1 MIWSRRFLTAA
12 IRLLVCVFAICRMT
26 RSRSA
31 SAIMDHSYRGKPSA
45 RCGDHWR
52 VMLEGKARHCVAAA
66 LSFQAPI
73 LAIGRRGPS
82 AQPADN
88 IRLTLYWYES
98 STNRKASGMRNL
110 TVYQRFAMIIA
121 ALSIVLFSASALQI
135 LVLRDAVLDERRTT
149 VRNLVEAATRILTH
163 YEAEAKAGKIEPDR
177 ARQMAFASISA
188 MRWGEYSDYV
198 GVYGTGSADAGVT
211 YVHANPKYI
220 NVNRWEFK
228 DSTGKLLIQD
238 IVRTA
243 RAGGGFVEY
252 LAPRSAGGAELR
264 KLSYVGA
271 FGAGDKMLALQA
283 GAYVDDVDAVVF
295 RRMLWAGIAGLA
307 GLAIAGFVAFWL
319 GRGLVMP
326 LKRTCA
332 AMDELAKG
340 NLAVEIPFVD
350 RTNEIGRIARSLQVF
365 KDHLVESTRL
375 RAEQEETKARSAEDR
390 RTAMARIA
398 DEFEH
403 SIGGVIRGT
412 TTAADEL
419 QNSASSMSTIAVG
432 TTNQSAKVAAAAE
445 QTASNVQTVAASA
458 EELSTSIAQSAVG
471 QASRTEAMVGR
482 LVEAS
487 QKIGEVMALIQTIA
501 GQTNLLALN
510 ATIEAARAGDAGR
523 GFAVVANEVK
533 ALSSQTAKATEEITS
548 QIQAI
553 RDATGST
560 VEAIR
565 EIGTTIGQ
573 MNEITGSIAAAVE
586 EQGAATNEIARS
598 VQQAAQGAQEVMQNI
613 TGVREASSQVDA
625 AATLVLNAAARLT
638 TQSEQLESETGKFLG
653 NIRAA

>member
-1 MIWSRRFLTAA
+1 
-12 IRLLVCVFAICRMT
+12 
-26 RSRSA
+26 
-31 SAIMDHSYRGKPSA
+31 
-45 RCGDHWR
+45 
-52 VMLEGKARHCVAAA
+52 
-66 LSFQAPI
+66 
-73 LAIGRRGPS
+73 
-82 AQPADN
+82 
-88 IRLTLYWYES
+88 
-98 STNRKASGMRNL
+98 MRNL

-121 ALSIVLFSASALQI
+121 ALSIVLFAVSALQI

-149 VRNLVEAATRILTH
+149 VRDLVEAATRILAH
-163 YEAEAKAGKIEPDR
+163 YEGEAKAGKIEPDR

-198 GVYGTGSADAGVT
+198 GVYGTGSTDAGVT

-228 DSTGKLLIQD
+228 DRTGKLLIQD

-264 KLSYVGA
+264 KLSYVGS

-307 GLAIAGFVAFWL
+307 GLAIAGLVAFWL
-319 GRGLVMP
+319 GRGLVVP
-326 LKRTCA
+326 LKRTCE
-332 AMDELAKG
+332 AMDELARG
-340 NLAVEIPFVD
+340 NLAVDIPYAD
-350 RTNEIGRIARSLQVF
+350 RTNETGRIARSLQVF
-365 KDHLVESTRL
+365 KDHLVETTRL
-375 RAEQEETKARSAEDR
+375 RTEQEEMKTRSVEER
-390 RTAMARIA
+390 RAVMVRIA
-398 DEFEH
+398 DDFER

-412 TTAADEL
+412 ATAADEL

-432 TTNQSAKVAAAAE
+432 TTDQSAKVAAAAE

-458 EELSTSIAQSAVG
+458 EELSSSIQEIARQVTQSSSIAQSAVG
-471 QASRTEAMVGR
+471 QAGRTEAMVGR

-510 ATIEAARAGDAGR
+510 ATIEAARAGEAGK
-523 GFAVVANEVK
+523 GFAVVATEVK

-560 VEAIR
+560 VDAIR

-586 EQGAATNEIARS
+586 QQGAATNEIARS
-598 VQQAAQGAQEVMQNI
+598 VQQAAQGAQGVMQNI
-613 TGVREASSQVDA
+613 AGVREASVQVDA

-638 TQSEQLESETGKFLG
+638 SQSEQLETETGKFLG

>member
-1 MIWSRRFLTAA
+1 
-12 IRLLVCVFAICRMT
+12 
-26 RSRSA
+26 
-31 SAIMDHSYRGKPSA
+31 
-45 RCGDHWR
+45 
-52 VMLEGKARHCVAAA
+52 
-66 LSFQAPI
+66 
-73 LAIGRRGPS
+73 
-82 AQPADN
+82 
-88 IRLTLYWYES
+88 
-98 STNRKASGMRNL
+98 MRNL

-326 LKRTCA
+326 LKRTCT

-458 EELSTSIAQSAVG
+458 EELSTSIQEIARQVTQSTSIAQSAVG

-510 ATIEAARAGDAGR
+510 ATIEAARAGEAGK
-523 GFAVVANEVK
+523 GFAVVATEVK

-560 VEAIR
+560 VDAIR

-573 MNEITGSIAAAVE
+573 MNEITGSIATAVE
-586 EQGAATNEIARS
+586 QQGAATKEIARS
-598 VQQAAQGAQEVMQNI
+598 VQQAAQGAQGVMQNI
-613 TGVREASSQVDA
+613 AGVREASVQVDA
-625 AATLVLNAAARLT
+625 AATLVLNAAAQLT
-638 TQSEQLESETGKFLG
+638 SQSEQLETETGKFLG

>member
-1 MIWSRRFLTAA
+1 
-12 IRLLVCVFAICRMT
+12 
-26 RSRSA
+26 
-31 SAIMDHSYRGKPSA
+31 
-45 RCGDHWR
+45 
-52 VMLEGKARHCVAAA
+52 
-66 LSFQAPI
+66 
-73 LAIGRRGPS
+73 
-82 AQPADN
+82 
-88 IRLTLYWYES
+88 
-98 STNRKASGMRNL
+98 MRNL

-121 ALSIVLFSASALQI
+121 ALTVVLFAVSALQI

-149 VRNLVEAATRILTH
+149 VRNLVESATKVLAH
-163 YEAEAKAGKIEPDR
+163 YEGEAKAGRIGADQ

-188 MRWGEYSDYV
+188 MRWGEYSDYI

-220 NVNRWEFK
+220 NVNRWDFK
-228 DSTGKLLIQD
+228 DKSGKLLIQD
-238 IVRTA
+238 IVRNA

-252 LAPRSAGGAELR
+252 LSPRSAGGAELR
-264 KLSYVGA
+264 KVSYVGA
-271 FGAGDKMLALQA
+271 FGAGDKLLALQA
-283 GAYVDDVDAVVF
+283 GVYVDDIDAVVF
-295 RRMLWAGIAGLA
+295 RRMIWAGIAGLA
-307 GLAIAGFVAFWL
+307 GLAIAAFAAFWL
-319 GRGLVMP
+319 GRGLVGP
-326 LKRTCA
+326 LNRTCST
-332 AMDELAKG
+332 MDELAKG
-340 NLAVEIPFVD
+340 NLAIDIPFVD
-350 RTNEIGRIARSLQVF
+350 RTNEVGRIARSLQVF
-365 KDHLVESTRL
+365 RDHLVETTRF
-375 RAEQEETKARSAEDR
+375 RTEQEAMKVRSAEER
-390 RTAMARIA
+390 RTDLSRIA
-398 DEFEH
+398 DEFER

-412 TTAADEL
+412 ATAADEL
-419 QNSASSMSTIAVG
+419 QDSASSMSTIAVG
-432 TTNQSAKVAAAAE
+432 TTEQSAKVAAAAE

-458 EELSTSIAQSAVG
+458 EELSSSIQEIARQVTQSSSIAQNAVG

-510 ATIEAARAGDAGR
+510 ATIEAARAGEAGR

-533 ALSSQTAKATEEITS
+533 ALSSQTAKATDEITS
-548 QIQAI
+548 QIQEI

-560 VEAIR
+560 VNAIR

-613 TGVREASSQVDA
+613 TGVREASSKVDA
-625 AATLVLNAAARLT
+625 AATLVLNAAAQLT
-638 TQSEQLESETGKFLG
+638 SQSEQLETETGKFLG

>member
-1 MIWSRRFLTAA
+1 
-12 IRLLVCVFAICRMT
+12 
-26 RSRSA
+26 
-31 SAIMDHSYRGKPSA
+31 
-45 RCGDHWR
+45 
-52 VMLEGKARHCVAAA
+52 
-66 LSFQAPI
+66 
-73 LAIGRRGPS
+73 
-82 AQPADN
+82 
-88 IRLTLYWYES
+88 
-98 STNRKASGMRNL
+98 MRNL

-121 ALSIVLFSASALQI
+121 ALSIVLFAVSALQI

-149 VRNLVEAATRILTH
+149 VRDLVEAATRILAH
-163 YEAEAKAGKIEPDR
+163 YEGEAKAGKIEPDR

-198 GVYGTGSADAGVT
+198 GVYGTGSTDAGVT

-228 DSTGKLLIQD
+228 DRTGKLLIQD

-264 KLSYVGA
+264 KLSYVGS

-307 GLAIAGFVAFWL
+307 GLAIAGLVAFWL
-319 GRGLVMP
+319 GRGLVVP
-326 LKRTCA
+326 LKRTCE
-332 AMDELAKG
+332 AMDELARG
-340 NLAVEIPFVD
+340 NLAVDIPYAD
-350 RTNEIGRIARSLQVF
+350 RTNETGRIARSLQVF
-365 KDHLVESTRL
+365 KDHLVETTRL
-375 RAEQEETKARSAEDR
+375 RTEQEEMKTRSVEER
-390 RTAMARIA
+390 RAVMIRIA
-398 DEFEH
+398 DDFER

-412 TTAADEL
+412 ATAADEL

-432 TTNQSAKVAAAAE
+432 TTDQSAKVAAAAE

-458 EELSTSIAQSAVG
+458 EELSSSIQEIARQVTQSSSIAQSAVG
-471 QASRTEAMVGR
+471 QAGRTEAMVGR

-510 ATIEAARAGDAGR
+510 ATIEAARAGEAGK
-523 GFAVVANEVK
+523 GFAVVATEVK

-560 VEAIR
+560 VDAIR

-586 EQGAATNEIARS
+586 QQGAATNEIARS
-598 VQQAAQGAQEVMQNI
+598 VQQAAQGAQGVMQNI
-613 TGVREASSQVDA
+613 AGVREASVQVDA
-625 AATLVLNAAARLT
+625 AATFVLNAAARLT
-638 TQSEQLESETGKFLG
+638 SQSEQLETETGKFLG

>member
-1 MIWSRRFLTAA
+1 
-12 IRLLVCVFAICRMT
+12 
-26 RSRSA
+26 
-31 SAIMDHSYRGKPSA
+31 
-45 RCGDHWR
+45 
-52 VMLEGKARHCVAAA
+52 
-66 LSFQAPI
+66 
-73 LAIGRRGPS
+73 
-82 AQPADN
+82 
-88 IRLTLYWYES
+88 
-98 STNRKASGMRNL
+98 MRNL
-110 TVYQRFAMIIA
+110 TVYQRFAMTIA
-121 ALSIVLFSASALQI
+121 ALTIVLFAVSALQI
-135 LVLRDAVLDERRTT
+135 LVLRDATLDERRTT
-149 VRNLVEAATRILTH
+149 VRGFVEAATKILAH
-163 YEAEAKAGKIEPDR
+163 YEGEAKASRIEPDK
-177 ARQMAFASISA
+177 ARQMAFAAISS
-188 MRWGEYSDYV
+188 MRWGEYSDYI
-198 GVYGTGSADAGVT
+198 GVYGTGSSDAGVT

-220 NVNRWEFK
+220 NVNRWDFK
-228 DSTGKLLIQD
+228 DESGKLLIQD

-252 LAPRSAGGAELR
+252 LAPRSAGGDELR

-271 FGAGDKMLALQA
+271 FGTGDKALALQA
-283 GAYVDDVDAVVF
+283 GAYVDDIDAVVF
-295 RRMLWAGIAGLA
+295 RRMMWAGIAGLG
-307 GLAIAGFVAFWL
+307 GLVVAAFAAFWL
-319 GRGLVMP
+319 GRGVVGP
-326 LKRTCA
+326 LNRTCSV
-332 AMDELAKG
+332 MDELVGG
-340 NLAVEIPFVD
+340 NLAVDVPFVD
-350 RTNEIGRIARSLQVF
+350 QTNEVGRIARSLQIF
-365 KDHLVESTRL
+365 KDHLVETTRL
-375 RAEQEETKARSAEDR
+375 RTEQEEMKVRSAEER
-390 RTAMARIA
+390 RTDLSRIA
-398 DEFEH
+398 DDFER

-412 TTAADEL
+412 TSAADEL

-432 TTNQSAKVAAAAE
+432 TTDQSARVAAAAE

-458 EELSTSIAQSAVG
+458 EQLSSSIHEISRQVTQSSSIAQNAVG
-471 QASRTEAMVGR
+471 QAGRTEAMVGR

-560 VEAIR
+560 VDAIR

-613 TGVREASSQVDA
+613 TGVREASGKVNA
-625 AATLVLNAAARLT
+625 AATLVLNAAAQLT
-638 TQSEQLESETGKFLG
+638 SQSEQLESETGKFLG